1 MSSSF
6 GIKNKIKTQRNIITR
21 GKSLMYLLKHDLNK
35 FFFSHYRNFLLD
47 ELMSIFFRVDYI
59 IATRLTAIKKRESL
73 NGKREE
79 RERERVVPVYTN
91 RPGAPLQN
99 CLDL

>member
-1 MSSSF
+1 M
-6 GIKNKIKTQRNIITR
+6 
-21 GKSLMYLLKHDLNK
+21 
-35 FFFSHYRNFLLD
+35 
-47 ELMSIFFRVDYI
+47 I

>member
-6 GIKNKIKTQRNIITR
+6 GIKNKITKTQRNIITR
-21 GKSLMYLLKHDLNK
+21 RKSLMYLLKHDLNK

-59 IATRLTAIKKRESL
+59 IRLTAIKKRESL

>member
-35 FFFSHYRNFLLD
+35 LFFSHYRNFLLD

-79 RERERVVPVYTN
+79 RERENVSYLCTRIVPAHLYRIV
-91 RPGAPLQN
+91 
-99 CLDL
+99 

>member
-1 MSSSF
+1 
-6 GIKNKIKTQRNIITR
+6 
-21 GKSLMYLLKHDLNK
+21 
-35 FFFSHYRNFLLD
+35 
-47 ELMSIFFRVDYI
+47 MSIFFRVDYI

-79 RERERVVPVYTN
+79 RERERERVVPVYTN